1 MISMGARVLFNRFYK
16 LEKDAYLGGNV
27 LFKSDRYP
35 KKGMFKYVKRFCFS
49 PKIAVPDLGEVA

>member
-16 LEKDAYLGGNV
+16 LEKDAYLGGNA

-35 KKGMFKYVKRFCFS
+35 KKGIFKYVK
-49 PKIAVPDLGEVA
+49 